1 MLLGGK
7 GDSILAA
14 LILIFV
20 FLLFSVT
27 TIHFF
32 ACKKK
37 MHSRCLQDY
46 EPQLET
52 CSFILVTVVKDIVKS
67 SKGCRIFWT

>member
-37 MHSRCLQDY
+37 C
-46 EPQLET
+46 
-52 CSFILVTVVKDIVKS
+52 IVDAY
-67 SKGCRIFWT
+67 RITNHNLKPAALYLLR

>member
-32 ACKKK
+32 ACKKNA
-37 MHSRCLQDY
+37 
-46 EPQLET
+46 
-52 CSFILVTVVKDIVKS
+52 
-67 SKGCRIFWT
+67 